1 MKLKTL
7 LILTLFISFNY
18 SVHSEGKKDRV
29 AYKLFDEI
37 NSLLKEN
44 SNTSHE
50 LWEII
55 NELNDAPSIDN
66 KNKDTILRIKNSR
79 KWIEKTTSLLNHLK
93 TIIHYEKIFHDEKSC
108 NASVIVQHLK
118 IRTAKFEAVYK
129 FINSS
134 VKYLKEHKVQIQNV
148 SAVIAINNNLESI
161 EKIKSWLE
169 KNIKFDFKE
178 FDIKLVGEFKQ
189 PELKK

>member
-1 MKLKTL
+1 MKINNI
-7 LILTLFISFNY
+7 LIFALFISFNY
-18 SVHSEGKKDRV
+18 SVYSEEKKEIKS
-29 AYKLFDEI
+29 YKLFDEI
-37 NSLLKEN
+37 SSFIMEN
-44 SNTSHE
+44 SNIDLE

-79 KWIEKTTSLLNHLK
+79 KWIEQTTSFLTHLR

-108 NASVIVQHLK
+108 NASVIIQHLK
-118 IRTAKFEAVYK
+118 IRTAKFEAVYR

-134 VKYLKEHKVQIQNV
+134 VKSLKKDKVQIQNV
-148 SAVIAINNNLESI
+148 SAVIAINKNLEQL
-161 EKIKSWLE
+161 ENIKSWLK

-178 FDIKLVGEFKQ
+178 FDINVEGDFKQ
-189 PELKK
+189 PELKN